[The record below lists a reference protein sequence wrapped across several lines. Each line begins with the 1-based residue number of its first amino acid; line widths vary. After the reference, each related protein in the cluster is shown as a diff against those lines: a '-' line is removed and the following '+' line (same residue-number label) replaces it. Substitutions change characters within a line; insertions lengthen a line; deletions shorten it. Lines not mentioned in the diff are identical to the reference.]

1 METFARTYFS
11 TKPAFLA
18 HQDAAFVLSY
28 SIVMLNTD
36 QVYLGFFSKQRQYQD
51 NKTPHNTFKLN
62 SLAQPTSQE
71 EDGS

>member
-36 QVYLGFFSKQRQYQD
+36 QVYPDILE
-51 NKTPHNTFKLN
+51 KTKTKTTTQHKPIKIN
-62 SLAQPTSQE
+62 
-71 EDGS
+71 